1 MGFFDRFKRSETPD
15 VPVAQPIAISS
26 ADVEAVLDRYFVRLE
41 RLERAKKKRLID
53 EAMSVSR
60 SVVNDLDKTIAAWG
74 SSAVTTWQPD
84 PVPDG
89 YVWLP
94 PSLPAVETICQMA
107 PAIGDEEALKHLHE
121 TILRLPALR
130 AHEDAVRLAF
140 DDHAMGSALL
150 SHVGSNPGV
159 KQAGLA
165 KQLGFDGHRLRSVI
179 YWMAELGVLHRTK
192 AGSTYS
198 LSIPGDESTTESG
211 PDASTQVPTQAEAL
225 ASTSGSLQS
234 RDTGV
239 RPAPDRSRQPG
250 PRQMPVAPP
259 RAAIDSCDAGDFVTI
274 DFETATAERAS
285 ACAVA
290 VAIVDCGTIVAEKSW
305 LIRPPE
311 NRYES
316 FNSMLHG
323 IGPEDTHDAP
333 GFLEVMSEVVNVI
346 GDRPVLA
353 HYAPFDLGVLRSS
366 YAEAGVPWPAMTVGC
381 TVILSRR
388 CWPGLAS
395 YSLPLVAD
403 FLGLDTFTHHDA
415 TADARA
421 CADIARAL
429 MVETSTGQLADAA
442 EAIGVRF
449 GRLDPTTYNPC
460 LAEAQSIRST
470 LVPPDPADL
479 DPEHPFAEAGV
490 AFTGA
495 LMSMPRR
502 DAAQLVVN
510 AGGEFSTNVSK
521 KTNYLVFG
529 QQDFTRF
536 VDGESSA
543 KTKKALALVNDGHP
557 LQIIEEAEF
566 LRML

>member
-1 MGFFDRFKRSETPD
+1 MGLLDRFRRSALLD
-15 VPVAQPIAISS
+15 VPPVQPIATSTN
-26 ADVEAVLDRYFVRLE
+26 DFEAVLDRYFVRLD

-60 SVVNDLDKTIAAWG
+60 SMVDDFDKTIAAWW
-74 SSAVTTWQPD
+74 SSAVSTWRPD

-107 PAIGDEEALKHLHE
+107 PAVGDEEALEHLQGM
-121 TILRLPALR
+121 ILRLPALR
-130 AHEDAVRLAF
+130 AHEEAVRLAL
-140 DDHAMGSALL
+140 DDHAMGRVLL
-150 SHVGSNPGV
+150 SHVSSNPGV

-179 YWMAELGVLHRTK
+179 YWMAELRVLHRTK
-192 AGSTYS
+192 AGTTYS
-198 LSIPGDESTTESG
+198 LSIPRDESTTESG
-211 PDASTQVPTQAEAL
+211 
-225 ASTSGSLQS
+225 
-234 RDTGV
+234 GV
-239 RPAPDRSRQPG
+239 RPAPARSRPPG

-259 RAAIDSCDAGDFVTI
+259 RAAIDSCAAGDFVTL

-290 VAIVDCGTIVAEKSW
+290 VTIVECGAIVAERSW

-311 NRYES
+311 NRYAP
-316 FNSMLHG
+316 FNFMLHG
-323 IGPEDTHDAP
+323 IGPEDTSDAP
-333 GFLEVMSEVVNVI
+333 GFLEVMAEVVDVI

-366 YAEAGVPWPAMTVGC
+366 YVEAGVPWPAMTVGC
-381 TVILSRR
+381 TVVLSRR

-429 MVETSTGQLADAA
+429 MVETSMGQLADAA

-449 GRLDPTTYNPC
+449 GRLDPDTYNPC

-490 AFTGA
+490 AFTGT
-495 LMSMPRR
+495 LMSMPRF

-510 AGGEFSTNVSK
+510 AGGEFSANVSK

-543 KTKKALALVNDGHP
+543 KTKKAFALVNDGHP